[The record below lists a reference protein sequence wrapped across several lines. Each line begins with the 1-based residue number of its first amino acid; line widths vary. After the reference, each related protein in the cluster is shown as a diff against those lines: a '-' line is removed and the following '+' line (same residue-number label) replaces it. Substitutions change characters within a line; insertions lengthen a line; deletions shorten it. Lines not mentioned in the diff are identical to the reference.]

1 MKKIK
6 ISLLVLVLSLIFS
19 FSISALKTDHL
30 TPDKDFFI
38 YSASPDKV
46 AEILEMT
53 TEDLKTDV
61 QSKRII
67 FLAVDKENTRQ
78 IQLTET
84 ENKFSATVSNL
95 SNLSDSSI
103 RSLVPDI
110 TGAQNIKGKVVL
122 HGEQK
127 YVRIELKSEEYI
139 LTQFFTVENKKL
151 YTLSF
156 YTDVETS
163 TNYIKD
169 TFSYKQKTADSI
181 TVKEIPANLKT
192 LTIIGF
198 SVFGIIFFVIL
209 YTILKDCFKKEE

>member
-19 FSISALKTDHL
+19 FSISALKTDQL
-30 TPDKDFFI
+30 TPNEDFYI
-38 YSASPDKV
+38 YSAAPDKV
-46 AEILEMT
+46 AEIVKMSK
-53 TEDLKTDV
+53 EDLKTDV
-61 QSKRII
+61 ESKNII

-84 ENKFSATVSNL
+84 ENKFSTTVSNL

-103 RSLVPDI
+103 RSLAADI
-110 TGAQNIKGKVVL
+110 TGVENIKGKVVL

-127 YVRIELKSEEYI
+127 YVRIELKSKEYV

-156 YTDVETS
+156 YTNLEVS
-163 TNYIKD
+163 TDYIKD

-181 TVKEIPANLKT
+181 TVKEIPKNLKT
-192 LTIIGF
+192 LTVIGF
-198 SVFGIIFFVIL
+198 SIFGILFFVIL
-209 YTILKDCFKKEE
+209 YSIIKDYFKRYE

>member
-19 FSISALKTDHL
+19 FSISALKTDQL
-30 TPDKDFFI
+30 TPNEDFFI

-46 AEILEMT
+46 AEIVEMT
-53 TEDLKTDV
+53 KEDLKTDIE
-61 QSKRII
+61 SKGII

-84 ENKFSATVSNL
+84 ENKFSTTVSNL

-110 TGAQNIKGKVVL
+110 TGLENIKGKIVL
-122 HGEQK
+122 HNEQK
-127 YVRIELKSEEYI
+127 YVRIELKSKEYI
-139 LTQFFTVENKKL
+139 LTQFFTVEDKKL

-156 YTDVETS
+156 YTDIETS

-169 TFSYKQKTADSI
+169 TFYYKQKTADSI
-181 TVKEIPANLKT
+181 TIKEIPANLKT

-198 SVFGIIFFVIL
+198 SVFGILFFVIL
-209 YTILKDCFKKEE
+209 YSIIKDYFKKEE

>member
-19 FSISALKTDHL
+19 FSISALKTDQL
-30 TPDKDFFI
+30 TPNEDFFI

-46 AEILEMT
+46 AEIVEMT
-53 TEDLKTDV
+53 KEDLKTDIE
-61 QSKRII
+61 SKGII

-84 ENKFSATVSNL
+84 ENKFSTTVSNL

-110 TGAQNIKGKVVL
+110 TGLENIKGKIVL
-122 HGEQK
+122 HNEQK
-127 YVRIELKSEEYI
+127 YVRIELKSKEYI
-139 LTQFFTVENKKL
+139 LTQFFTVEDKKL

-156 YTDVETS
+156 YTNVETS

-169 TFSYKQKTADSI
+169 TFYYRQKTADSI
-181 TVKEIPANLKT
+181 TIKEIPANLKT

-198 SVFGIIFFVIL
+198 SVFGILFFVIL
-209 YTILKDCFKKEE
+209 YSIIKDYFKSQE

>member
-19 FSISALKTDHL
+19 FSISALKTDQL
-30 TPDKDFFI
+30 TPNEDFYI
-38 YSASPDKV
+38 YSAAPDKV
-46 AEILEMT
+46 AEIVKMSK
-53 TEDLKTDV
+53 EDLKTDV
-61 QSKRII
+61 ESKNII

-84 ENKFSATVSNL
+84 ENKFSTTVSNL

-103 RSLVPDI
+103 MSLAADI
-110 TGAQNIKGKVVL
+110 TGVENIKGKVVL

-127 YVRIELKSEEYI
+127 YVRIELKSKEYV

-156 YTDVETS
+156 YTNLEVS
-163 TNYIKD
+163 TDYIKD

-181 TVKEIPANLKT
+181 TIKEIPKSLKT

-198 SVFGIIFFVIL
+198 SIFGILFFVIL
-209 YTILKDCFKKEE
+209 FSIIKDYFKKEE

>member
-19 FSISALKTDHL
+19 FSISALKTDQL
-30 TPDKDFFI
+30 TPNEDFYI
-38 YSASPDKV
+38 YSASPQKV

-53 TEDLKTDV
+53 KEGLKSDIE
-61 QSKRII
+61 SKGII
-67 FLAVDKENTRQ
+67 FLAVDKENSRQ

-84 ENKFSATVSNL
+84 ENKFSTTVSNL

-110 TGAQNIKGKVVL
+110 TGLENIKGKIVL
-122 HGEQK
+122 HNEQK
-127 YVRIELKSEEYI
+127 YVRIELKSKEYI

-156 YTDVETS
+156 YTNTDTS
-163 TNYIKD
+163 TEYIKN
-169 TFSYKQKTADSI
+169 TFSYRQKTADSI
-181 TVKEIPANLKT
+181 TLKEIPANLKT

-198 SVFGIIFFVIL
+198 SVFGILFFVIL
-209 YTILKDCFKKEE
+209 YSIIKDYFKKEE

>member
-19 FSISALKTDHL
+19 FSISALKTDQL
-30 TPDKDFFI
+30 TPNEDFFI

-46 AEILEMT
+46 AEIVEMT
-53 TEDLKTDV
+53 KEDLKTDIE
-61 QSKRII
+61 SKGII

-84 ENKFSATVSNL
+84 ENKFSTTVSNL

-110 TGAQNIKGKVVL
+110 TGLENIKGKIVL
-122 HGEQK
+122 HNEQK
-127 YVRIELKSEEYI
+127 YVRIELKSKEYI
-139 LTQFFTVENKKL
+139 LTQFFTVEDKKL

-169 TFSYKQKTADSI
+169 TFYYRQKTADSI
-181 TVKEIPANLKT
+181 TLKEIPANLKT

-198 SVFGIIFFVIL
+198 SVFGIMFFVII
-209 YTILKDCFKKEE
+209 YSIIKDYFKKYE

>member
-1 MKKIK
+1 MKNIK

-19 FSISALKTDHL
+19 FSISALKTDQI
-30 TPDKDFFI
+30 TPNEDLYI

-46 AEILEMT
+46 AEIVKMT
-53 TEDLKTDV
+53 KEELKKDV
-61 QSKRII
+61 ESKNII
-67 FLAVDKENTRQ
+67 FLAVDKENMRQ

-110 TGAQNIKGKVVL
+110 TGIENIKGKVVL

-127 YVRIELKSEEYI
+127 YVRIELKSKEYI

-156 YTDVETS
+156 YTNNEAS
-163 TNYIKD
+163 TDYIKD

-181 TVKEIPANLKT
+181 TIKEIPKNLKT
-192 LTIIGF
+192 LTLIGF

-209 YTILKDCFKKEE
+209 FTIIKDYFKKEE

>member
-19 FSISALKTDHL
+19 FSISALKTDQL
-30 TPDKDFFI
+30 TPNEDFYI
-38 YSASPDKV
+38 YSASPQKV

-53 TEDLKTDV
+53 KEGLKSDIE
-61 QSKRII
+61 SKGII
-67 FLAVDKENTRQ
+67 FLAVDKENSRQ

-84 ENKFSATVSNL
+84 ENKFSTTISNL

-103 RSLVPDI
+103 RSLLPDI
-110 TGAQNIKGKVVL
+110 TGIENIKGKIVL

-127 YVRIELKSEEYI
+127 YVRIELKSKEYI

-156 YTDVETS
+156 YTNTDTS
-163 TNYIKD
+163 TEYIKN
-169 TFSYKQKTADSI
+169 TFSYRQKTADSI
-181 TVKEIPANLKT
+181 TLKEIPANLKT
-192 LTIIGF
+192 FTIIGF
-198 SVFGIIFFVIL
+198 SVFAVMFLVIL
-209 YTILKDCFKKEE
+209 FTIIKDYFKKYE

>member
-6 ISLLVLVLSLIFS
+6 ISLLVLALSLIFS
-19 FSISALKTDHL
+19 FSISALKTDQL
-30 TPDKDFFI
+30 TPNEDFFI

-46 AEILEMT
+46 AEIVEMT
-53 TEDLKTDV
+53 KEDLKTDIV
-61 QSKRII
+61 SKGII

-84 ENKFSATVSNL
+84 ENKFSTTVSNL

-110 TGAQNIKGKVVL
+110 TGLENIKGKIVL
-122 HGEQK
+122 HNEQK
-127 YVRIELKSEEYI
+127 YVRIELKSKEYI
-139 LTQFFTVENKKL
+139 LTQFFTVEDKKL

-169 TFSYKQKTADSI
+169 TFYYKQKTADSI
-181 TVKEIPANLKT
+181 TLKEIPANLKT

-198 SVFGIIFFVIL
+198 SVFGILFFVIL
-209 YTILKDCFKKEE
+209 YSIIKDYFKKEE

>member
-19 FSISALKTDHL
+19 FSISALKTDQL
-30 TPDKDFFI
+30 TPNEDFYI
-38 YSASPDKV
+38 YSAAPDKV
-46 AEILEMT
+46 AEIVKMSK
-53 TEDLKTDV
+53 EDLKTDV
-61 QSKRII
+61 ESKNII
-67 FLAVDKENTRQ
+67 FLAVDTENTRQ

-84 ENKFSATVSNL
+84 ENKFSTTVSNL

-103 RSLVPDI
+103 RSLAADI
-110 TGAQNIKGKVVL
+110 TGVENIKGKIVL

-127 YVRIELKSEEYI
+127 YVRIELKSKEYV

-156 YTDVETS
+156 YTNLGAS
-163 TNYIKD
+163 TDYIKD

-181 TVKEIPANLKT
+181 TVKEIPKNLKT

-198 SVFGIIFFVIL
+198 SIFGILFFVIL
-209 YTILKDCFKKEE
+209 YSIIKDYFKKEE

>member
-19 FSISALKTDHL
+19 FSISALKTDQL
-30 TPDKDFFI
+30 TPNEDFFI

-46 AEILEMT
+46 AEIVEMT
-53 TEDLKTDV
+53 KEDLKTDIE
-61 QSKRII
+61 SKGII

-78 IQLTET
+78 IQLIET
-84 ENKFSATVSNL
+84 ENKFSTTVSNL

-110 TGAQNIKGKVVL
+110 TGLENIKGKIVL
-122 HGEQK
+122 HNEQK
-127 YVRIELKSEEYI
+127 YVRIELKSKEYI
-139 LTQFFTVENKKL
+139 LTQFFTVEDKKL

-156 YTDVETS
+156 YTDIETS

-169 TFSYKQKTADSI
+169 TFY
-181 TVKEIPANLKT
+181 
-192 LTIIGF
+192 
-198 SVFGIIFFVIL
+198 
-209 YTILKDCFKKEE
+209 

>member
-19 FSISALKTDHL
+19 FSISALKTDQL
-30 TPDKDFFI
+30 TPNEDFYI
-38 YSASPDKV
+38 YSAAPDKV
-46 AEILEMT
+46 AEIVKMSK
-53 TEDLKTDV
+53 EDLKTDV
-61 QSKRII
+61 ESKNII
-67 FLAVDKENTRQ
+67 FLAVDTENTRQ

-84 ENKFSATVSNL
+84 ENKFSTTVSNL

-110 TGAQNIKGKVVL
+110 TGAENIKGKVVL

-127 YVRIELKSEEYI
+127 YVRIELKSKEYV

-156 YTDVETS
+156 YTNLEVS
-163 TNYIKD
+163 TDYIKD

-181 TVKEIPANLKT
+181 TVKEIPKNLKP
-192 LTIIGF
+192 LTVIGF
-198 SVFGIIFFVIL
+198 SVFGILFFVIL
-209 YTILKDCFKKEE
+209 FSIIKDYFKKEE

>member
-6 ISLLVLVLSLIFS
+6 ISLLVLALSLIFS
-19 FSISALKTDHL
+19 FSISALKTDQL
-30 TPDKDFFI
+30 TPNEDFFI

-46 AEILEMT
+46 AEIVEMT
-53 TEDLKTDV
+53 KEDLKTDIE
-61 QSKRII
+61 SKGII

-84 ENKFSATVSNL
+84 ENKFSTTVSNL

-110 TGAQNIKGKVVL
+110 TGLENIKGKIVL
-122 HGEQK
+122 HNEQK
-127 YVRIELKSEEYI
+127 YVRIELKSKEYI
-139 LTQFFTVENKKL
+139 LTQFFTVEDKKL

-169 TFSYKQKTADSI
+169 TFYYKQKTADSI
-181 TVKEIPANLKT
+181 TLKEIPANLKT

-198 SVFGIIFFVIL
+198 SVFGILFFVIL
-209 YTILKDCFKKEE
+209 YSIIKDYFKKEE

>member
-19 FSISALKTDHL
+19 FSISALKTDQL
-30 TPDKDFFI
+30 TPNEDFFI
-38 YSASPDKV
+38 YSAAPDKV

-53 TEDLKTDV
+53 KEDLKADV
-61 QSKRII
+61 KNKGII
-67 FLAVDKENTRQ
+67 FLAVDKENLRQ

-84 ENKFSATVSNL
+84 VNKFSTTVSNL

-110 TGAQNIKGKVVL
+110 TGTENIKGKIVL

-151 YTLSF
+151 FTLSF

-163 TNYIKD
+163 TDYIKD

-192 LTIIGF
+192 VTIIGF
-198 SVFGIIFFVIL
+198 SVFGILFFVIL
-209 YTILKDCFKKEE
+209 YTIIKDYFKKE

>member
-19 FSISALKTDHL
+19 FSISALKTDQL
-30 TPDKDFFI
+30 TPDEDFFI

-46 AEILEMT
+46 AEIVEMT
-53 TEDLKTDV
+53 KEDLKTDIE
-61 QSKRII
+61 SKGII

-84 ENKFSATVSNL
+84 ENKFSTTVSNL

-110 TGAQNIKGKVVL
+110 TGIENIKGKIVL
-122 HGEQK
+122 HNEQK
-127 YVRIELKSEEYI
+127 YVRIELKSKEYI

-156 YTDVETS
+156 YTDIEVS

-169 TFSYKQKTADSI
+169 TFYYKQKTADSI

-198 SVFGIIFFVIL
+198 SVFGILFFVIL
-209 YTILKDCFKKEE
+209 YSIIKDYFKKEE

>member
-19 FSISALKTDHL
+19 FSISALKTDQL
-30 TPDKDFFI
+30 TPNEDFYI
-38 YSASPDKV
+38 YSAAPDKV
-46 AEILEMT
+46 AEIVKMSK
-53 TEDLKTDV
+53 EDLKTDV
-61 QSKRII
+61 ESKNII
-67 FLAVDKENTRQ
+67 FLAVDTENTRQ

-84 ENKFSATVSNL
+84 ENKFSTTVSNL

-103 RSLVPDI
+103 RSLAADI
-110 TGAQNIKGKVVL
+110 TGVENIKGKVVL

-127 YVRIELKSEEYI
+127 YVRIELKSKEYV

-156 YTDVETS
+156 YTNLEVS
-163 TNYIKD
+163 TDYIKD

-181 TVKEIPANLKT
+181 TVKEIPKNLKT
-192 LTIIGF
+192 LTVIGF
-198 SVFGIIFFVIL
+198 SIFGILFFVIL
-209 YTILKDCFKKEE
+209 YSIIKDYFKRYE

>member
-30 TPDKDFFI
+30 TPTEDFFI
-38 YSASPDKV
+38 YSASPQKV
-46 AEILEMT
+46 AEIVKMT
-53 TEDLKTDV
+53 QEDLKTDV
-61 QSKRII
+61 ESKNII
-67 FLAVDKENTRQ
+67 FLAVDAENTRQ

-84 ENKFSATVSNL
+84 ENKFSTTVSNL

-103 RSLVPDI
+103 RSLAADI
-110 TGAQNIKGKVVL
+110 TGVENIKGKVVL

-127 YVRIELKSEEYI
+127 YVRIELKSKEYV

-156 YTDVETS
+156 YTNLEVS
-163 TNYIKD
+163 TDYIKD

-181 TVKEIPANLKT
+181 TVKEIPKNLKT

-198 SVFGIIFFVIL
+198 SIFGILFFVIL
-209 YTILKDCFKKEE
+209 YSIIKDYFKRYE

>member
-19 FSISALKTDHL
+19 FSISALKTDQL

-38 YSASPDKV
+38 YSASPQKV

-53 TEDLKTDV
+53 KEGLKSDIE
-61 QSKRII
+61 SKGII
-67 FLAVDKENTRQ
+67 FLAVDKENSRQ

-84 ENKFSATVSNL
+84 ENKFSTTVSNL

-103 RSLVPDI
+103 RSLLPDI
-110 TGAQNIKGKVVL
+110 TGIENIKGKIVL

-127 YVRIELKSEEYI
+127 YVRIELKSKEYI

-156 YTDVETS
+156 YTNTDTS
-163 TNYIKD
+163 TEYIKN
-169 TFSYKQKTADSI
+169 TFSYRQKTADSI
-181 TVKEIPANLKT
+181 TLKEIPANLKT
-192 LTIIGF
+192 FTIIGF
-198 SVFGIIFFVIL
+198 SVFAVMFLVIL
-209 YTILKDCFKKEE
+209 FTIIKDYFKSQE

>member
-19 FSISALKTDHL
+19 FSISALKTDQL
-30 TPDKDFFI
+30 TPNEDFYI
-38 YSASPDKV
+38 YSASPQKV

-53 TEDLKTDV
+53 KEGLKTDIE
-61 QSKRII
+61 SKGII
-67 FLAVDKENTRQ
+67 FLAVDKENSRQ

-84 ENKFSATVSNL
+84 ENKFSTTVSNL

-110 TGAQNIKGKVVL
+110 TGIENIKGKIVL

-127 YVRIELKSEEYI
+127 YVRIELKSKEYI
-139 LTQFFTVENKKL
+139 LTQFFTVEDKKL

-156 YTDVETS
+156 YTDIETS

-169 TFSYKQKTADSI
+169 TFSYRQKTADSI
-181 TVKEIPANLKT
+181 TIKEIPANLKT

-198 SVFGIIFFVIL
+198 SVFGILFFVIL
-209 YTILKDCFKKEE
+209 YSIIKDYFKSQE

>member
-6 ISLLVLVLSLIFS
+6 ISLLILVLSLMFS
-19 FSISALKTDHL
+19 FSISALKTDQI
-30 TPDKDFFI
+30 TPTEDFYI
-38 YSASPDKV
+38 YSASPQKV
-46 AEILEMT
+46 AEIVKMT
-53 TEDLKTDV
+53 EEDLKTDIE
-61 QSKRII
+61 SKKII

-84 ENKFSATVSNL
+84 ENKFSTTVSNL

-110 TGAQNIKGKVVL
+110 TGAENIKGKVVL

-127 YVRIELKSEEYI
+127 YVRIELKSKECV

-156 YTDVETS
+156 YTNVDVS
-163 TNYIKD
+163 TDYIKD
-169 TFSYKQKTADSI
+169 TFFYKQKTADSI

-198 SVFGIIFFVIL
+198 SVFGIIFLVIL
-209 YTILKDCFKKEE
+209 FTLIKDYFKKEE

>member
-19 FSISALKTDHL
+19 FSISALKTDQL
-30 TPDKDFFI
+30 TPNEDFYI
-38 YSASPDKV
+38 YSASPQKV

-53 TEDLKTDV
+53 KEGLKSDIE
-61 QSKRII
+61 SKGII
-67 FLAVDKENTRQ
+67 FLAVDKENSRQ

-84 ENKFSATVSNL
+84 ENTFSTAVSNL

-103 RSLVPDI
+103 RSLLPDI
-110 TGAQNIKGKVVL
+110 TGIENIKGKIVL

-127 YVRIELKSEEYI
+127 YVRIELKSKEYI

-156 YTDVETS
+156 YTNTDTS
-163 TNYIKD
+163 TEYIKN
-169 TFSYKQKTADSI
+169 TFSYRQKTADSI
-181 TVKEIPANLKT
+181 TLKEIPANLKT
-192 LTIIGF
+192 FTIIGF
-198 SVFGIIFFVIL
+198 SVFAVMFLVIL
-209 YTILKDCFKKEE
+209 FTIIKDYFKKYE